1 MDNSFAETVPRW
13 TWRFAAGSATLAV
26 LSYLF
31 GGPGT
36 ELLTGALAAAFL
48 AVSGYILYEWRR
60 GREGP
65 PRNGG
70 GDDEGQ
76 GQMHRTETT
85 AEAGGDGGP

>member
-1 MDNSFAETVPRW
+1 MDDSFSETVPRW

-36 ELLTGALAAAFL
+36 ELLTGAFVAAFL
-48 AVSGYILYEWRR
+48 VVSGYILYEWRR
-60 GREGP
+60 SREGP
-65 PRNGG
+65 PRHGG
-70 GDDEGQ
+70 GGNDERQ
-76 GQMHRTETT
+76 GQHRTETT